1 MDKLLDKFIELSE
14 KQIELNI
21 KLLKAEMEIKE
32 LKATTM
38 PIKEIKD
45 CLENIGN
52 SVYIKD
58 NKKEEIFNKF
68 FGDNNE

>member
-14 KQIELNI
+14 KQMELNI

-38 PIKEIKD
+38 PIQEIKD

-58 NKKEEIFNKF
+58 RKKEELFNTF
-68 FGDNNE
+68 FGD

>member
-1 MDKLLDKFIELSE
+1 
-14 KQIELNI
+14 
-21 KLLKAEMEIKE
+21 MEIKE

-58 NKKEEIFNKF
+58 SKKEELFNTF
-68 FGDNNE
+68 FGD